1 MPFVPRPYPQPLSL
15 IRLKS
20 DGLALRLEAPSG
32 ELMATE
38 LRAMTLRD
46 AFERP
51 FFTRRR
57 R

>member
-1 MPFVPRPYPQPLSL
+1 MSFVPRPYPRPLSL

-20 DGLALRLEAPSG
+20 DGLALRLEAPGG
-32 ELMATE
+32 ELMATH

-46 AFERP
+46 ALERP

>member
-1 MPFVPRPYPQPLSL
+1 MLFLPRPYCRPRSL

-20 DGLALRLEAPSG
+20 EGLALRLEAPTG
-32 ELMATE
+32 ELMATH